1 MKENGFVRVGALV
14 NKLSLGNVI
23 ENAKE
28 ISRQIKKAYEA
39 GVEIIVTPE
48 LSLTGY
54 TCGDMFLQDKLVK
67 DSIIGLEY
75 VLSETKSTNNALFN
89 CGVVINRGK
98 LLGIIPKTYI
108 PNYKEF
114 YECRWFSSSLNLNIN
129 EIELLGQKVP
139 IGCDLLFQDRNSL
152 WRVLAL

>member
-54 TCGDMFLQDKLVK
+54 NCGDMFLHK
-67 DSIIGLEY
+67 Y
-75 VLSETKSTNNALFN
+75 
-89 CGVVINRGK
+89 
-98 LLGIIPKTYI
+98 
-108 PNYKEF
+108 
-114 YECRWFSSSLNLNIN
+114 
-129 EIELLGQKVP
+129 
-139 IGCDLLFQDRNSL
+139 
-152 WRVLAL
+152 